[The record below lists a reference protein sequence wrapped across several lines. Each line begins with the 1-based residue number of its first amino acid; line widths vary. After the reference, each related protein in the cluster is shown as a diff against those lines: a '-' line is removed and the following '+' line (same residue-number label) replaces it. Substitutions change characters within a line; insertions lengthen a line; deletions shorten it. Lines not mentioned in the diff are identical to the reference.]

1 MYVEKGQKTMTI
13 LFEIRNLIFLKH
25 KVNSF
30 LRFPIFDDEIDQ
42 KKFLLSFLNYSSLGS
57 NKSSSLLLSDLE
69 YEFPIRISSSF
80 AAFPSAFN

>member
-30 LRFPIFDDEIDQ
+30 LRILIFDDEIDQ
-42 KKFLLSFLNYSSLGS
+42 KKFVVNYYLKICQD
-57 NKSSSLLLSDLE
+57 NQ
-69 YEFPIRISSSF
+69 
-80 AAFPSAFN
+80 